1 MGGFQIQK
9 KIMKLLTTKETSKI
23 LRFSER
29 TIYRLIEAGKLKAVK
44 FSRKATRIDEKD
56 LNQFIKK
63 HKTK

>member
-1 MGGFQIQK
+1 
-9 KIMKLLTTKETSKI
+9 MKLLTTKETSKI

>member
-1 MGGFQIQK
+1 MVK
-9 KIMKLLTTKETSKI
+9 LMKLLTAKEVSKL
-23 LRFSER
+23 LRLSER
-29 TIYRLIEAGKLKAVK
+29 TIYRLVEAGKLKAVK

>member
-1 MGGFQIQK
+1 MK
-9 KIMKLLTTKETSKI
+9 LMKLLTIKEISKL
-23 LRFSER
+23 LRLSER
-29 TIYRLIEAGKLKAVK
+29 TIYRLIEAGKLKTIK

>member
-1 MGGFQIQK
+1 MYERTIMK
-9 KIMKLLTTKETSKI
+9 LMKLLTIKEISKL
-23 LRFSER
+23 LRLSER
-29 TIYRLIEAGKLKAVK
+29 TIYRLIEAGKLKVIK